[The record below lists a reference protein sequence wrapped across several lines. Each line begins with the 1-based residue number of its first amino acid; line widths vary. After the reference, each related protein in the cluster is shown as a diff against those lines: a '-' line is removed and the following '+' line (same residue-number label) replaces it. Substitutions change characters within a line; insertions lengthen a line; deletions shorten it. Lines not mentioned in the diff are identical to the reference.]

1 MRDNKFIEGVY
12 MNGILV
18 VNKEE
23 NFTSRDV
30 VNKLSHILN
39 TRKIG
44 HTGTLDPIATGVLVI
59 TIGKY
64 TKLSDTLTSKYKE
77 YIAEMIIGIA
87 TDTLDITGNI
97 LEEKESNISNDEI
110 IKTINS
116 FKGEYNQEVPIYSAV
131 KVKGKK
137 LYEYARNNETVDLP
151 SRIVDIREIEVLGIN
166 DNVVKFRCLVSKGTY
181 IRSLI
186 RDIGNSLNIPTC
198 MKSLVR
204 TKQGNFKIEDSYT
217 LKDIENN
224 NYKLLDI
231 EDVLDL
237 DVIDTNS
244 LYIAVYK
251 SVTNGVKYD
260 LSISEKPFVLF
271 KRNNEKIAIY
281 KRESDYYRM
290 LIKLED

>member
-1 MRDNKFIEGVY
+1 

-39 TRKIG
+39 TKRIG

-64 TKLSDTLTSKYKE
+64 TKLSDALMSKYKE
-77 YIAEMIIGIA
+77 YIAEFIIGKS

-97 LEEKESNISNDEI
+97 LEEKEANISNDEI
-110 IKTINS
+110 IKAINS
-116 FKGEYNQEVPIYSAV
+116 FKKSYNQEVPIFSAV
-131 KVKGKK
+131 KVNGKK
-137 LYEYARNNETVDLP
+137 LYEYARNNESVELP
-151 SRIVDIREIEVLGIN
+151 SKIVDIKEIEVLEIK
-166 DNVVKFRCLVSKGTY
+166 DNIVKFKCLVSKGTY

-186 RDIGNSLNIPTC
+186 RDIGISLNIPTC

-224 NYKLLDI
+224 KFKLLDI
-231 EDVLDL
+231 DKVLDL
-237 DVIDTNS
+237 DIIDIDKNKDIYKRVI
-244 LYIAVYK
+244 
-251 SVTNGVKYD
+251 NGIKFE
-260 LSISEKPFVLF
+260 LNISSKPFVLF
-271 KRNNEKIAIY
+271 KRDNEKIAIY

-290 LIKLED
+290 FIKLED

>member
-1 MRDNKFIEGVY
+1 

-39 TRKIG
+39 TKRIG

-64 TKLSDTLTSKYKE
+64 TKLSDALMSKYKE
-77 YIAEMIIGIA
+77 YIAEFIIGKS

-97 LEEKESNISNDEI
+97 LEEKEANISNDEI
-110 IKTINS
+110 IKAINS
-116 FKGEYNQEVPIYSAV
+116 FKKSYNQEVPIFSAV
-131 KVKGKK
+131 KVNGKK
-137 LYEYARNNETVDLP
+137 LYEYARNNESVELP
-151 SRIVDIREIEVLGIN
+151 SKIVDIKEIEVLEIK
-166 DNVVKFRCLVSKGTY
+166 DNIVKFKCLVSKGTY

-186 RDIGNSLNIPTC
+186 RDIGISLNIPTC

-224 NYKLLDI
+224 KFKLLDI
-231 EDVLDL
+231 DKVLDL
-237 DVIDTNS
+237 DIIDIDKDKDIYKRVI
-244 LYIAVYK
+244 
-251 SVTNGVKYD
+251 NGIKFE
-260 LSISEKPFVLF
+260 LNISSKPFVLF
-271 KRNNEKIAIY
+271 KRDNEKIAIY

-290 LIKLED
+290 FIKLED

>member
-1 MRDNKFIEGVY
+1 

-39 TRKIG
+39 TKRIG

-64 TKLSDTLTSKYKE
+64 TKLSDALMSKYKE
-77 YIAEMIIGIA
+77 YIAEFIIGKS

-97 LEEKESNISNDEI
+97 LEEKEANISNDEI
-110 IKTINS
+110 IKAINS
-116 FKGEYNQEVPIYSAV
+116 FKKSYNQEVPIFSAV
-131 KVKGKK
+131 KVNGKK
-137 LYEYARNNETVDLP
+137 LYEYARNNESVELP
-151 SRIVDIREIEVLGIN
+151 SKIVDIKEIEVLDIK
-166 DNVVKFRCLVSKGTY
+166 DNIVKFKCLVSKGTY

-186 RDIGNSLNIPTC
+186 RDIGISLNIPTC

-224 NYKLLDI
+224 KFKLLDI
-231 EDVLDL
+231 DKVLDL
-237 DVIDTNS
+237 DIIDIDKNQDIYKRVI
-244 LYIAVYK
+244 
-251 SVTNGVKYD
+251 NGIKFD
-260 LSISEKPFVLF
+260 LNISSKPFVLF
-271 KRNNEKIAIY
+271 KRDNEKIAIY

-290 LIKLED
+290 FIKLED

>member
-1 MRDNKFIEGVY
+1 

-39 TRKIG
+39 TKRIG

-64 TKLSDTLTSKYKE
+64 TKLSDALMSKYKE
-77 YIAEMIIGIA
+77 YIAEFIIGKS

-97 LEEKESNISNDEI
+97 LEEKEANISNDEI
-110 IKTINS
+110 IKAINN
-116 FKGEYNQEVPIYSAV
+116 FKRSYNQEVPIFSAV
-131 KVKGKK
+131 KVNGKK
-137 LYEYARNNETVDLP
+137 LYEYARNNESVELP
-151 SRIVDIREIEVLGIN
+151 SKMVDIKEIEVLEIK
-166 DNVVKFRCLVSKGTY
+166 DNIVKFKCLVSKGTY

-186 RDIGNSLNIPTC
+186 RDIGISLNIPTC

-224 NYKLLDI
+224 KFKLLDI
-231 EDVLDL
+231 DKVLDL
-237 DVIDTNS
+237 DIIDIDKNKDIYKRVI
-244 LYIAVYK
+244 
-251 SVTNGVKYD
+251 NGIKFD
-260 LSISEKPFVLF
+260 LNISSKPFVLF
-271 KRNNEKIAIY
+271 KRGNEKIAIY

-290 LIKLED
+290 FIKLED

>member
-1 MRDNKFIEGVY
+1 

-39 TRKIG
+39 TKRIG

-64 TKLSDTLTSKYKE
+64 TKLSDALMSKYKE
-77 YIAEMIIGIA
+77 YIAEFIIGKS

-97 LEEKESNISNDEI
+97 LEEKEANISNDEI
-110 IKTINS
+110 IKAINS
-116 FKGEYNQEVPIYSAV
+116 FKKSYNQEVPIFSAV
-131 KVKGKK
+131 KVNGKK
-137 LYEYARNNETVDLP
+137 LYEYARNNESVELP
-151 SRIVDIREIEVLGIN
+151 SKIVDIKEIEVLEIK
-166 DNVVKFRCLVSKGTY
+166 DNIVKFKCIVSKGTY

-186 RDIGNSLNIPTC
+186 RDIGISLNIPTC

-224 NYKLLDI
+224 KFKLLDI
-231 EDVLDL
+231 DNVLDL
-237 DVIDTNS
+237 DIIDIDKNKDIYKRVI
-244 LYIAVYK
+244 
-251 SVTNGVKYD
+251 NGIKFD
-260 LSISEKPFVLF
+260 LNISSKPFVLF
-271 KRNNEKIAIY
+271 KRDNEKIAIY

-290 LIKLED
+290 FIKLED

>member
-1 MRDNKFIEGVY
+1 

-18 VNKEE
+18 VNKEVD
-23 NFTSRDV
+23 FTSRDV

-39 TRKIG
+39 TKKIG

-64 TKLSDTLTSKYKE
+64 TKLCDTLVSKYKE
-77 YIAEMIIGIA
+77 YIAEFIIGKS
-87 TDTLDITGNI
+87 TDTLDITGNQ
-97 LEEKESNISNDEI
+97 LEEKETKISNDEI
-110 IKTINS
+110 IKTING
-116 FKGEYNQEVPIYSAV
+116 FKKKYNQEVPAYSAV
-131 KVKGKK
+131 KVNGKK
-137 LYEYARNNETVDLP
+137 LYEYARNNESIELP
-151 SRIVDIREIEVLGIN
+151 SRIVDIKEIEVLEIK

-186 RDIGNSLNIPTC
+186 RDIGVSLNIPTC

-217 LKDIENN
+217 LEDIENN

-237 DVIDTNS
+237 DIIDIDK

-251 SVTNGVKYD
+251 SVTNGMKFD
-260 LSISEKPFVLF
+260 LAISSKPFILF
-271 KRNNEKIAIY
+271 KRNDEKIAIY

-290 LIKLED
+290 FIKLED

>member
-1 MRDNKFIEGVY
+1 

-39 TRKIG
+39 TKRIG

-64 TKLSDTLTSKYKE
+64 TKLSDALMSKYKE
-77 YIAEMIIGIA
+77 YIAEFIIGKS

-97 LEEKESNISNDEI
+97 LEEKEANISNDEI
-110 IKTINS
+110 IKAINS
-116 FKGEYNQEVPIYSAV
+116 FKKSYNQEVPIFSAV
-131 KVKGKK
+131 KVNGKK
-137 LYEYARNNETVDLP
+137 LYEYARNNESVELP
-151 SRIVDIREIEVLGIN
+151 SKIVDIKEIEVLDIK
-166 DNVVKFRCLVSKGTY
+166 DNIVKFKCLVSKGTY

-186 RDIGNSLNIPTC
+186 RDIGISLNIPTC

-224 NYKLLDI
+224 KFKLLDI
-231 EDVLDL
+231 DKVLDL
-237 DVIDTNS
+237 DIIDIDKNKNIYKRVI
-244 LYIAVYK
+244 
-251 SVTNGVKYD
+251 NGIKFD
-260 LSISEKPFVLF
+260 LNISSKPFVLF
-271 KRNNEKIAIY
+271 KRDNEKIAIY

-290 LIKLED
+290 FIKLED

>member
-1 MRDNKFIEGVY
+1 

-39 TRKIG
+39 TKRIG

-64 TKLSDTLTSKYKE
+64 TKLSDALMSKYKE
-77 YIAEMIIGIA
+77 YIAEFIIGKS

-97 LEEKESNISNDEI
+97 LEEKEANISNDEI
-110 IKTINS
+110 IKAINS
-116 FKGEYNQEVPIYSAV
+116 FKKSYNQEVPIFSAV
-131 KVKGKK
+131 KVNGKK
-137 LYEYARNNETVDLP
+137 LYEYARNNESVELP
-151 SRIVDIREIEVLGIN
+151 SKIVDIKEIEVLDIK
-166 DNVVKFRCLVSKGTY
+166 DNIVKFKCLVSKGTY

-186 RDIGNSLNIPTC
+186 RDIGISLNIPTC

-224 NYKLLDI
+224 KFKLLDI
-231 EDVLDL
+231 DKVLDL
-237 DVIDTNS
+237 DIIDIDKNQDIYKRVI
-244 LYIAVYK
+244 
-251 SVTNGVKYD
+251 NGIKFD
-260 LSISEKPFVLF
+260 LNISSKPFVLF
-271 KRNNEKIAIY
+271 KRGNEKIALY

-290 LIKLED
+290 FIKLED

>member
-1 MRDNKFIEGVY
+1 

-39 TRKIG
+39 TKRIG

-64 TKLSDTLTSKYKE
+64 TKLSDALMSKYKE
-77 YIAEMIIGIA
+77 YIAEFIIGKS

-97 LEEKESNISNDEI
+97 LEEKEANISNDEI

-116 FKGEYNQEVPIYSAV
+116 FKKSYNQEVPIFSAV
-131 KVKGKK
+131 KVNGKK
-137 LYEYARNNETVDLP
+137 LYEYARNNESVELP
-151 SRIVDIREIEVLGIN
+151 SKIVDIKEIEVLEIK
-166 DNVVKFRCLVSKGTY
+166 DNIVKFKCLVSKGTY

-186 RDIGNSLNIPTC
+186 RDIGISLNIPTC

-224 NYKLLDI
+224 KFKLLDI
-231 EDVLDL
+231 DKVLDL
-237 DVIDTNS
+237 DIIDIDKNKDIYKRVI
-244 LYIAVYK
+244 
-251 SVTNGVKYD
+251 NGIKFD
-260 LSISEKPFVLF
+260 LNISSKPFVLF
-271 KRNNEKIAIY
+271 KRDNEKIAIY

-290 LIKLED
+290 FIKLED

>member
-1 MRDNKFIEGVY
+1 

-39 TRKIG
+39 TKRIG

-64 TKLSDTLTSKYKE
+64 TKLSDALMSKYKE
-77 YIAEMIIGIA
+77 YIAEFIIGKS

-97 LEEKESNISNDEI
+97 LEEKEANISNDEI
-110 IKTINS
+110 IKAINN
-116 FKGEYNQEVPIYSAV
+116 FKRSYNQEVPIFSAV
-131 KVKGKK
+131 KVNGKK
-137 LYEYARNNETVDLP
+137 LYEYARNNESVELP
-151 SRIVDIREIEVLGIN
+151 SKMVDIKEIEVLEIK
-166 DNVVKFRCLVSKGTY
+166 DNIVKFKCLVSKGTY

-186 RDIGNSLNIPTC
+186 RDIGISLNIPTC

-224 NYKLLDI
+224 KFKLLDI
-231 EDVLDL
+231 DKVLDL
-237 DVIDTNS
+237 DIIDIDKNKDIYKRVI
-244 LYIAVYK
+244 
-251 SVTNGVKYD
+251 NGIKFD
-260 LSISEKPFVLF
+260 LNISSKPFVLF
-271 KRNNEKIAIY
+271 KRDNEKIAIY

-290 LIKLED
+290 FIKLED

>member
-1 MRDNKFIEGVY
+1 

-39 TRKIG
+39 TKRIG

-64 TKLSDTLTSKYKE
+64 TKLSDALMSKYKE
-77 YIAEMIIGIA
+77 YIAEFIIGKS

-97 LEEKESNISNDEI
+97 LEEKEANISNDEI
-110 IKTINS
+110 IKAINS
-116 FKGEYNQEVPIYSAV
+116 FKKSYNQEVPIFSAV
-131 KVKGKK
+131 KVNGKK
-137 LYEYARNNETVDLP
+137 LYEYARNNESVELP
-151 SRIVDIREIEVLGIN
+151 SKIVDIKEIEVLEIK
-166 DNVVKFRCLVSKGTY
+166 DNIVKFKCLVSKGTY

-186 RDIGNSLNIPTC
+186 RDIGISLNIPTC

-224 NYKLLDI
+224 KFKLLDI
-231 EDVLDL
+231 DKVLDL
-237 DVIDTNS
+237 DIIDIDKNKDIYKRVI
-244 LYIAVYK
+244 
-251 SVTNGVKYD
+251 NGIKFD
-260 LSISEKPFVLF
+260 LNISSKPFVLF
-271 KRNNEKIAIY
+271 KRDNEKIAIY

-290 LIKLED
+290 FIKLED

>member
-1 MRDNKFIEGVY
+1 

-39 TRKIG
+39 TKRIG

-64 TKLSDTLTSKYKE
+64 TKLSDALMSKYKE
-77 YIAEMIIGIA
+77 YIAEFIIGKS

-97 LEEKESNISNDEI
+97 LEEKEANISNDEI
-110 IKTINS
+110 IKAINN
-116 FKGEYNQEVPIYSAV
+116 FKRSYNQEVPIFSAV
-131 KVKGKK
+131 KVNGKK
-137 LYEYARNNETVDLP
+137 LYEYARNNESVELP
-151 SRIVDIREIEVLGIN
+151 SKMVDIKEIEVLEIK
-166 DNVVKFRCLVSKGTY
+166 DNIVKFKCLVSKGTY

-186 RDIGNSLNIPTC
+186 RDIGISLNIPTC

-224 NYKLLDI
+224 KFKLLDI
-231 EDVLDL
+231 DKVLDL
-237 DVIDTNS
+237 DIIDIDKNKDIYKRVI
-244 LYIAVYK
+244 
-251 SVTNGVKYD
+251 NGIKFD
-260 LSISEKPFVLF
+260 LNISSKPFVLF
-271 KRNNEKIAIY
+271 KIGNEKIAIY

-290 LIKLED
+290 FIKLED

>member
-1 MRDNKFIEGVY
+1 

-39 TRKIG
+39 TKKIG

-64 TKLSDTLTSKYKE
+64 TKLSDALMSKYKE
-77 YIAEMIIGIA
+77 YIAEFIIGKS

-97 LEEKESNISNDEI
+97 LEEKEANISNDEI
-110 IKTINS
+110 IKAINS
-116 FKGEYNQEVPIYSAV
+116 FKKSYNQEVPIFSAV
-131 KVKGKK
+131 KVNGKK
-137 LYEYARNNETVDLP
+137 LYEYARNNESVELP
-151 SRIVDIREIEVLGIN
+151 SKMVDIKEIEVLEIK
-166 DNVVKFRCLVSKGTY
+166 DNIVKFKCLVSKGTY

-186 RDIGNSLNIPTC
+186 RDIGISLNIPTC

-224 NYKLLDI
+224 KFKLLDI
-231 EDVLDL
+231 DKVLDL
-237 DVIDTNS
+237 DIIDIDKNQDIYKRVI
-244 LYIAVYK
+244 
-251 SVTNGVKYD
+251 NGIKFD
-260 LSISEKPFVLF
+260 LNISSKPFVLF
-271 KRNNEKIAIY
+271 KRDNEKIAIY

-290 LIKLED
+290 FIKLED

>member
-1 MRDNKFIEGVY
+1 

-39 TRKIG
+39 TKRIG

-64 TKLSDTLTSKYKE
+64 TKLSDALMSKYKE
-77 YIAEMIIGIA
+77 YIAEFIIGKS

-97 LEEKESNISNDEI
+97 LEEKEANISNDEI
-110 IKTINS
+110 IKAINS
-116 FKGEYNQEVPIYSAV
+116 FKKSYNQEVPIFSAV
-131 KVKGKK
+131 KVNGKK
-137 LYEYARNNETVDLP
+137 LYEYARNNESVELP
-151 SRIVDIREIEVLGIN
+151 SKIVDIKEIEVLEIK
-166 DNVVKFRCLVSKGTY
+166 DNIVKFKCLVSKGTY

-186 RDIGNSLNIPTC
+186 RDIGISLNIPTC

-224 NYKLLDI
+224 KFKLLDI
-231 EDVLDL
+231 DKVLDL
-237 DVIDTNS
+237 DIIDIDKNQDIYKRVI
-244 LYIAVYK
+244 
-251 SVTNGVKYD
+251 NGIKFD
-260 LSISEKPFVLF
+260 LNISSKPFVLF
-271 KRNNEKIAIY
+271 KRDNEKIAIY

-290 LIKLED
+290 FIKLED

>member
-1 MRDNKFIEGVY
+1 

-39 TRKIG
+39 TKRIG

-64 TKLSDTLTSKYKE
+64 TKLSDALMSKYKE
-77 YIAEMIIGIA
+77 YIAEFIIGKS

-97 LEEKESNISNDEI
+97 LEEKEANISNDEI
-110 IKTINS
+110 IKAINN
-116 FKGEYNQEVPIYSAV
+116 FKRSYNQEVPIFSAV
-131 KVKGKK
+131 KVNGKK
-137 LYEYARNNETVDLP
+137 LYEYARNNESVELP
-151 SRIVDIREIEVLGIN
+151 SKIVDIKEIEVLDIK
-166 DNVVKFRCLVSKGTY
+166 DNIVKFKCLVSKGTY

-186 RDIGNSLNIPTC
+186 RDIGISLNIPTC

-224 NYKLLDI
+224 KFKLLDI
-231 EDVLDL
+231 DKVLDL
-237 DVIDTNS
+237 DIIDIDKNKDIYKRVI
-244 LYIAVYK
+244 
-251 SVTNGVKYD
+251 NGIKFD
-260 LSISEKPFVLF
+260 LNISSKPFVLF
-271 KRNNEKIAIY
+271 KRDNEKIAIY
-281 KRESDYYRM
+281 KRESDNYRM
-290 LIKLED
+290 FIKLED

>member
-1 MRDNKFIEGVY
+1 

-39 TRKIG
+39 TKRIG

-64 TKLSDTLTSKYKE
+64 TKLSDALMSKYKE
-77 YIAEMIIGIA
+77 YIAEFIIGKS

-97 LEEKESNISNDEI
+97 LEEKEANISNDEI
-110 IKTINS
+110 IKAINS
-116 FKGEYNQEVPIYSAV
+116 FKKSYNQEVPIFSAV
-131 KVKGKK
+131 KVNGKK
-137 LYEYARNNETVDLP
+137 LYEYARNNESVELP
-151 SRIVDIREIEVLGIN
+151 SKIVDIKEIEVLEIK
-166 DNVVKFRCLVSKGTY
+166 DNIVKFKCLVSKGTY

-186 RDIGNSLNIPTC
+186 RDIGISLNIPTC

-224 NYKLLDI
+224 KFKLLDI
-231 EDVLDL
+231 DKVLDL
-237 DVIDTNS
+237 DIIDIDKNKDIYKRVI
-244 LYIAVYK
+244 
-251 SVTNGVKYD
+251 NGIKFD
-260 LSISEKPFVLF
+260 LNISSKPFVLF
-271 KRNNEKIAIY
+271 KRGNEKIAIY

-290 LIKLED
+290 FIKLED

>member
-1 MRDNKFIEGVY
+1 

-39 TRKIG
+39 TKRIG

-64 TKLSDTLTSKYKE
+64 TKLSDALMSKYKE
-77 YIAEMIIGIA
+77 YIAEFIIGKS

-97 LEEKESNISNDEI
+97 LEEKEANISNDEI
-110 IKTINS
+110 IKAINS
-116 FKGEYNQEVPIYSAV
+116 FKKSYNQEVPIFSAV
-131 KVKGKK
+131 KVNGKK
-137 LYEYARNNETVDLP
+137 LYEYARNNESVELP
-151 SRIVDIREIEVLGIN
+151 SKIVDIKEIEVLEIK
-166 DNVVKFRCLVSKGTY
+166 DNIVKFKCLVSKGTY

-186 RDIGNSLNIPTC
+186 RDIGISLNIPTC

-224 NYKLLDI
+224 KFKLLDI
-231 EDVLDL
+231 DKVLDL
-237 DVIDTNS
+237 DIIDIDKNKNIYKRVI
-244 LYIAVYK
+244 
-251 SVTNGVKYD
+251 NGIKFD
-260 LSISEKPFVLF
+260 LNISSKPFVLF
-271 KRNNEKIAIY
+271 KRDNEKIAIY

-290 LIKLED
+290 FIKLED

>member
-1 MRDNKFIEGVY
+1 

-39 TRKIG
+39 TKKIG

-64 TKLSDTLTSKYKE
+64 TKLSDALMSKYKE
-77 YIAEMIIGIA
+77 YIAEFIIGKS

-97 LEEKESNISNDEI
+97 LEEKEANISNDEI
-110 IKTINS
+110 IKAINN
-116 FKGEYNQEVPIYSAV
+116 FKRSYNQEVPIFSAV
-131 KVKGKK
+131 KVNGKK
-137 LYEYARNNETVDLP
+137 LYEYARNNESVELP
-151 SRIVDIREIEVLGIN
+151 SKMVDIKEIEVLEIK
-166 DNVVKFRCLVSKGTY
+166 DNIVKFKCLVSKGTY

-186 RDIGNSLNIPTC
+186 RDIGISLNIPTC

-224 NYKLLDI
+224 KFKLLDI
-231 EDVLDL
+231 DKVLDL
-237 DVIDTNS
+237 DIIDIDKNKDIYKRVI
-244 LYIAVYK
+244 
-251 SVTNGVKYD
+251 NGIKFD
-260 LSISEKPFVLF
+260 LNISSKPFVLF
-271 KRNNEKIAIY
+271 KRDNEKIAIY

-290 LIKLED
+290 FIKLED